1 MSGRTGFFLVV
12 EGPSG
17 VGKST
22 VTALLH
28 EALNRRGHPVLATK
42 EPSDSA
48 LGKLARQ
55 GTDEY
60 RGVVL
65 ACLVTA
71 DRYYHLAHDIRP
83 ALRAG
88 YIVICDRYV
97 PTSLVLQRID
107 GVEPGFLHQLNQYAE
122 KPDLTVV
129 LTGEPR
135 QSGQRAADRGVYSR
149 FHRGG
154 TAARVVEDRL
164 YRDVAH
170 QLRERGEAVLHHEV
184 KDEPPDAVA
193 AVLLDAVLN
202 RLNAPSGGSG

>member
-1 MSGRTGFFLVV
+1 MTDRQGFFIVI

-22 VTALLH
+22 VTAPLH
-28 EALNRRGHPVLATK
+28 AQLVSHGFSVVATK
-42 EPSDSA
+42 EPTDSA

-60 RGVVL
+60 RGLVL
-65 ACLVTA
+65 ACLVAA
-71 DRYYHLAHDIRP
+71 DRYYHLEHDICP

-88 YIVICDRYV
+88 YVVICDRYV

-107 GVEPGFLHQLNQYAE
+107 NVEPAFLSQLNQYTD
-122 KPDLTVV
+122 KPDLTVI
-129 LTGEPR
+129 LTGQPQRSE
-135 QSGQRAADRGVYSR
+135 QRAADRGIYSR

-170 QLRERGEAVLHHEV
+170 KLREAGYTVLHHEV
-184 KDEPPDAVA
+184 KDEPAEAVTT
-193 AVLLDAVLN
+193 VLLDAVLE
-202 RLNAPSGGSG
+202 RLGSRSG